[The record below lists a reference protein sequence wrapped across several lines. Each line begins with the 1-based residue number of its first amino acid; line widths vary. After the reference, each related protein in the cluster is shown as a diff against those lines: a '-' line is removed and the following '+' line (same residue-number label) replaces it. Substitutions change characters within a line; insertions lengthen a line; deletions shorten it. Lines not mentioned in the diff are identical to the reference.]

1 MVRTLKSSIDT
12 SQSSQLETELNKF
25 VYAYNY
31 TPSDAVPDRKSP
43 AEIFFGRKLRTP
55 LDIFTATEKPNLRLT
70 SQQKQMKQQFDAHH
84 GARPRSFVIGQS
96 VLIQLSNGQRI
107 PRKIVRLIGKALARV
122 SFDGG
127 FITRHFNQI
136 WNRPK
141 KQEQESNTISEDLL
155 PSGKES
161 ARIQSDP
168 GLHTSLEEREEEEP
182 LNNGTTQ
189 PPVASARRSRRSRSH
204 PGATQTSSISGSSF

>member
-31 TPSDAVPDRKSP
+31 TPSDAVPDHKSP
-43 AEIFFGRKLRTP
+43 AEIFF
-55 LDIFTATEKPNLRLT
+55 EPNLNLT

-84 GARPRSFVIGQS
+84 GARPRSFVLGQS
-96 VLIQLSNGQRI
+96 VLIQFSNGQRI
-107 PRKIVRLIGKALARV
+107 PGKIVRLIGKALARV
-122 SFDGG
+122 SFEGG

-141 KQEQESNTISEDLL
+141 RQEKKSNTISEDLL
-155 PSGKES
+155 SSGKES
-161 ARIQSDP
+161 ARIQPDP
-168 GLHTSLEEREEEEP
+168 VLHTSLGEREEAES
-182 LNNGTTQ
+182 LNNGATQ
-189 PPVASARRSRRSRSH
+189 PPVAAARRSERLRIEFDQITRH
-204 PGATQTSSISGSSF
+204 WEELAPTEDSILKQGRNVG